1 MPHSA
6 RIIVVDDDESI
17 RTVLK
22 VNLEDKGYIV
32 DTAKNGRRAI
42 KKIEEKFYNLALIDI
57 RLPDIEG
64 IEVLEKFGERYPK
77 MIKIIVTG
85 FPSLENAIEAVNK
98 GADGYIL
105 KPVNMEDLLK
115 VVEEKLERQQ
125 RETEYSEEKVTEYI
139 ETRARELKSQ
149 MKFYA
154 PI

>member
-1 MPHSA
+1 MRNKA
-6 RIIVVDDDESI
+6 RILVVDDDESI

-32 DTAKNGRRAI
+32 DTAENGREAL
-42 KKIEEKFYNLALIDI
+42 KKIEDRFFNIALIDI

-64 IEVLEKFGERYPK
+64 IEVLEKIEMRFPGT
-77 MIKIIVTG
+77 IKLIVTG
-85 FPSLENAIEAVNK
+85 FPTLKNAIEAVNK

-105 KPVNMEDLLK
+105 KPVNMEELLEIIK
-115 VVEEKLERQQ
+115 EHLERQQ
-125 RETEYSEEKVTEYI
+125 REEEFSEEKVTEFI
-139 ETRARELKSQ
+139 EMRARELKSQ